1 MNKPVGANLKSAAEL
16 KAAGRRAKARSILLG
31 AAAFSSALPA
41 LAQTP
46 EPRFT
51 APQDTARSVMPEQQ
65 HELLRGA
72 FEAAGQNDWA
82 TVRSVMN
89 TVNDPVAKKMLMW
102 RLARSDAEMSFQK
115 RASYVSRLTDW
126 PDIDTIRAEAEQV
139 LAEGYGKGLVSPA
152 EVANFFS
159 GQEPQTGEGR
169 AAFAFALFDLNL
181 VEDAQVQLKQA
192 YRERTLLPQTQ
203 TKILTQYARY
213 LEPEDH
219 WARADFLL
227 WDTQLGAAREVIPYL
242 APDKQALAQARL
254 SLAEGASAAPAVPA
268 GLQNNPGLIFQQAR
282 ARQRAGDESGMVEM
296 LRRIDTVP
304 ETETGRAVLWD
315 TRHLMA
321 REMLEQRNYQA
332 AYDLVRNT
340 GSEDAVDRS
349 EAEFLAGWI
358 ALRFLNAPDTAA
370 AHFQILTDVVSTPVS
385 LSRGLYWE
393 GRAFEAAGDMEQAN
407 QHYREAAKN
416 ITAYYGQLAAERLGG
431 EEAVMHL
438 PEDPAITDAA
448 RQQFE
453 SRELVQAA
461 RRFAEIDEDWWFTV
475 FAYHIENRLTDPV
488 QIALLS
494 DLARQYGE
502 PRPALRVA
510 KSARN
515 RHIDLQ
521 ERAYPLAFT
530 PPQGPQYAEPA
541 LALAISRQ
549 ETEFDPYVVSSA
561 NAHGLMQLIPS
572 TAQITA
578 EKHGMEYRY
587 EWLLGR
593 PEYNAQLGS
602 LHLNDLLIRFNGS
615 YIVSMAGYNAGPTRA
630 RQWLETYGDPRTGGI
645 DPVDWIELVPFSETR
660 NYIQRVIENLQVY
673 RARLNGNQAPVT
685 ITQDLSRGAIPQAT
699 LTPAS
704 AAID

>member
-1 MNKPVGANLKSAAEL
+1 MNEPVGVYLKSAAEL
-16 KAAGRRAKARSILLG
+16 KAAGRVTKARAMLIG
-31 AAAFSSALPA
+31 AAAFSAALPA

-46 EPRFT
+46 QPRFT
-51 APQDTARSVMPEQQ
+51 PPEDTARSVMPEQQ

-82 TVRSVMN
+82 AVRSVMN
-89 TVNDPVAKKMLMW
+89 AVDDPVARKMVMW
-102 RLARSDAEMSFQK
+102 RLARSDAEMSFQE
-115 RASYVSRLTDW
+115 RASYIAQLTDW

-139 LAEGYGKGLVSPA
+139 LAEAYSKGLVSPA

-159 GQEPQTGEGR
+159 GHEPVTGEGR
-169 AAFAFALFDLNL
+169 ATFAFALFDLNL
-181 VEDAQVQLKQA
+181 VDDAEVQLKQA
-192 YRERTLLPQTQ
+192 YRERTLPPQTQ

-213 LEPEDH
+213 LEPADH

-242 APDKQALAQARL
+242 APDRQALAQARL
-254 SLAEGASAAPAVPA
+254 ALAQGAASAPAVPDN
-268 GLQNNPGLIFQQAR
+268 LRDDPGLVFQQAR
-282 ARQRAGDESGMVEM
+282 ARQRAGDEAGMIEI
-296 LRRIDTVP
+296 LRRIDTPP
-304 ETETGRAVLWD
+304 ESETGRAVLWD

-321 REMLEQRNYQA
+321 REMLERRNYRA
-332 AYDLVRNT
+332 AYDLVNDS
-340 GSEDAVDRS
+340 GSQDALDRS

-358 ALRFLNAPDTAA
+358 ALRFLDEPKTAA
-370 AHFQILTDVVSTPVS
+370 RHFQTLTDVVSTPVS

-393 GRAFEAAGDMEQAN
+393 GRALEAAGNVEQAR

-438 PEDPAITDAA
+438 PEDPEITDAA
-448 RQQFE
+448 RRQFE

-461 RRFAEIDEDWWFTV
+461 RRFAEIDEDWWFSV
-475 FAYHIENRLTDPV
+475 FLYHIENTMTDPV

-602 LHLNDLLIRFNGS
+602 LHLQDLLTRFNGS
-615 YIVSMAGYNAGPTRA
+615 YIVSMAGYNAGPSRA
-630 RQWLETYGDPRTGGI
+630 REWLETYGDPRTGGI
-645 DPVDWIELVPFSETR
+645 DPVDWVEMVPFSETR

-699 LTPAS
+699 LTPVS
-704 AAID
+704 APAD